1 MVKIK
6 NRKAKIALMT
16 LGIIL
21 LIGAILTVI
30 IVPLY
35 FTNVSFSDPAEGFEL
50 PIVTLDEIGGSDA
63 LRFEVDRTDSYQTH
77 PDMTIVDDGKALIVY
92 TQGHGKG
99 PIAMKE
105 LDFANGQIELSQ
117 RIENTPASWEKSQ
130 ETGTLYT
137 LQFVDGEGNKTDK
150 TAIVLLSG
158 CPRWPGTIIMKNG
171 FNCSLS
177 TDKGANWTEFQNF
190 YGREWAKQ
198 NRNKTAFDCIVAMS
212 SLTQL
217 KENGKFV
224 NKWMGTF
231 HDHKF
236 VNYKTYLTFEESA
249 NGGLEMR
256 WTEPVP
262 LLGQWRSTEKKT
274 GMCEIEIIRTP
285 SSDGAANGGD
295 TLVLI
300 ARGEKRVSESMIAF
314 SDDEGESWSCP
325 KPLPLELS
333 GDRHKAAYDEESGKL
348 IISFRHVNPFAKRYS
363 NLGAQKATTSLGW
376 IGWVGSFDDLLSYR
390 QNDSSKYRKG
400 DMVLLFSQGYKN
412 GADCGYSGTAVVN
425 GNFIGVSYGTF
436 DEYAQ
441 EPYILGVKIPIANI
455 LGKL

>member
-1 MVKIK
+1 M
-6 NRKAKIALMT
+6 A

-50 PIVTLDEIGGSDA
+50 PIVTLDEIGGGDA
-63 LRFEVDRTDSYQTH
+63 LRFEVDRTDSYQAH
-77 PDMTIVDDGKALIVY
+77 PDMTIVDDGKARIVY

-99 PIAMKE
+99 PLTMRE
-105 LDFANGQIELSQ
+105 LDFANEQIEVSQ
-117 RIENTPASWEKSQ
+117 RIENTPASWESSQ

-137 LQFVDGEGNKTDK
+137 LQFVDGEGDKTDK
-150 TAIVLLSG
+150 SVVILVSG
-158 CPRWPGTIIMKNG
+158 CPHWPGTTIRKNG
-171 FNCSLS
+171 FNCSIS
-177 TDKGANWTEFQNF
+177 TDKGNNWTEFQNF
-190 YGREWAKQ
+190 YGRQWAKK
-198 NRNKTAFDCIVAMS
+198 NRNKAAFDCIVAMS

-274 GMCEIEIIRTP
+274 GMCEIEILRTP

-300 ARGEKRVSESMIAF
+300 ARSEKRVSGSMIAF

-325 KPLPLELS
+325 KSLPLELS

-348 IISFRHVNPFAKRYS
+348 IISFRHINPFAKRYS
-363 NLGAQKATTSLGW
+363 NLGAQKTTASLGW

-390 QNDSSKYRKG
+390 QDDSSKHTKG
-400 DMVLLFSQGYKN
+400 DMVLLFSRGYKN
-412 GADCGYSGTAVVN
+412 GGDCGYSGTAVVN

-455 LGKL
+455 LSKL